1 MPWLIIPILILVFWL
16 YLKFKRTTKHK
27 TIIGRKVLVE
37 YFDQNTNFETIFPL
51 TGTVTQKIKVGSQDF
66 FVVQFDSTFVYNN
79 SDFDKIVVKERHAE
93 HYIGEK
99 GEIHVHVC
107 LPKNELT
114 QDKYELTDFD
124 HVVWATIKNL
134 QT

>member
-1 MPWLIIPILILVFWL
+1 MTWLFIPILILVFWL
-16 YLKFKRTTKHK
+16 YLKLKRTTKHK
-27 TIIGRKVLVE
+27 TIIGKQVRVE

-51 TGTVTQKIKVGSQDF
+51 TGTVAKKVKVGSQDF
-66 FVVQFDSTFVYNN
+66 FVVAFEKTFVYHN
-79 SDFDKIVVKERHAE
+79 SDFNKIIIKERHAG
-93 HYIGEK
+93 HYIGEQ

-124 HVVWATIKNL
+124 HVVWATIKIL
-134 QT
+134 

>member
-1 MPWLIIPILILVFWL
+1 MTWLTISILFLMSWL
-16 YLKFKRTTKHK
+16 HPKFKRIMKHRS
-27 TIIGRKVLVE
+27 IIGRKVLVA
-37 YFDQNTNFETIFPL
+37 YFDQNMKFETIFPL
-51 TGTVTQKIKVGSQDF
+51 TGTVTRKIKVGSQDF
-66 FVVQFDSTFVYNN
+66 FVVQFDTTFDYDN
-79 SDFDKIVVKERHAE
+79 SDFDKIVIRERHAGY
-93 HYIGEK
+93 YIGDE

-134 QT
+134 